1 MKHSCQGAK
10 HIVTDDG
17 CQQASTIVLTVQVFA
32 VCDVMES
39 EPKNLKALNVE
50 IEKERDVFRAKSESL
65 QKENDAMRSVVIEM
79 MKLGGTVIKSN
90 EPMSATHLSV

>member
-1 MKHSCQGAK
+1 
-10 HIVTDDG
+10 VTDDG
-17 CQQASTIVLTVQVFA
+17 CEQVSTITLTIQVFA

-50 IEKERDVFRAKSESL
+50 IEKERDVFRAKAESL

-79 MKLGGTVIKSN
+79 MKLGGNHKQ
-90 EPMSATHLSV
+90 